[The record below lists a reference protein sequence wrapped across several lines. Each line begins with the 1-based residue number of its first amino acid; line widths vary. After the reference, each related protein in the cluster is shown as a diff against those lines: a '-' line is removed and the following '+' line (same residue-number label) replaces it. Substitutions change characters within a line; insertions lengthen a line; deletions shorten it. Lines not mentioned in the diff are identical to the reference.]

1 MANNKKI
8 LRKLQKN
15 EKNFDKTT
23 FSIAKQYQKWYNSIY
38 YIALERR
45 KTMSKVS
52 YSKLWHLLLERKVK
66 KKDLGLSPST
76 MSKLKNNE
84 CVNTD
89 TLLKICTVLQCQIS
103 DIMEVIPEGND
114 AEWRQTNG

>member
-1 MANNKKI
+1 M
-8 LRKLQKN
+8 LDRQ
-15 EKNFDKTT
+15 
-23 FSIAKQYQKWYNSIY
+23 
-38 YIALERR
+38 
-45 KTMSKVS
+45 
-52 YSKLWHLLLERKVK
+52 VK

-103 DIMEVIPEGND
+103 DIMEVIPEEKE
-114 AEWRQTNG
+114 A